1 MKKIFLPGIIL
12 ILISAV
18 WFFLIRQDLPQPIL
32 YRRTWTDHAIA
43 FSSGKEDFSA
53 ILQEMID
60 KGESKLKIEVN
71 GYRLSLSELGNAIS
85 YAFQNSSDYYLKNSA
100 NYWEYYIHEN
110 SGGSR
115 KVKIRIYY
123 QETRKERDYVKK
135 KAEKIA
141 WNIIEPDM
149 TDLERIRTVYEWV
162 IRNITYDQFY
172 ARHGGYHALKG
183 KAVCQGYALLLY
195 RMLEGLGFKN
205 IIVSGGNHMW
215 NMVELE
221 GNWYHL
227 DATYDDLQEGIIMK
241 KHHLNYANFL
251 KSDSDMEKTEHKW
264 DQGTYPRAPRSFGVV
279 E

>member
-12 ILISAV
+12 ILISAA
-18 WFFLIRQDLPQPIL
+18 WFFLIRHDLPQPIL

-43 FSSGKEDFSA
+43 FSSGKEDFCT

-60 KGESKLKIEVN
+60 KGESNLQIEVN
-71 GYRLSLSELGNAIS
+71 GYRLSLSEVGNAIS
-85 YAFQNSSDYYLKNSA
+85 YAFQNNSDYYLKNSA
-100 NYWEYYIHEN
+100 NYWEYDIHEN
-110 SGGSR
+110 SGGSL

-123 QETRKERDYVKK
+123 QETGKERNYVKR

-149 TDLERIRTVYEWV
+149 TDLERIRTVYEWI
-162 IRNITYDQFY
+162 IRNVTYDRFY

-195 RMLEGLGFKN
+195 RMLEGLGFEN

-215 NMVELE
+215 NMIELD
-221 GNWYHL
+221 GSWYHL
-227 DATYDDLQEGIIMK
+227 DATYDDLQEGILSK
-241 KHHLNYANFL
+241 KHHLSYANFL
-251 KSDSDMEKTEHKW
+251 KSDSDMEKTGHKW
-264 DQGTYPRAPRSFGVV
+264 NKVKYPGAPRSFGVV